1 MMRTTAM
8 NHIPLAMSHLRSRF
22 DRLDARVNE
31 TLARYGVRLMR
42 YAIAFVFIA
51 FGILKPLG
59 VSPAEPLLRE
69 TIAWV
74 PLVSTD
80 FMLNAIGWWEVAIGV
95 CFLYRPLLRLGILL
109 LAGQM
114 GGTFLPLVVVPEA
127 TWQGASAAKSWAA
140 WAPTMEGQYI
150 LKNLL
155 IIAGAIIVGGTARG
169 GETGRL
175 V

>member
-1 MMRTTAM
+1 MMKHAM
-8 NHIPLAMSHLRSRF
+8 NHATTNASPLPARF
-22 DRLDARVNE
+22 DTIDARIND

-59 VSPAEPLLRE
+59 ISPDEPLLRE

-80 FMLNAIGWWEVAIGV
+80 FMLHAIGWWEVAIGV